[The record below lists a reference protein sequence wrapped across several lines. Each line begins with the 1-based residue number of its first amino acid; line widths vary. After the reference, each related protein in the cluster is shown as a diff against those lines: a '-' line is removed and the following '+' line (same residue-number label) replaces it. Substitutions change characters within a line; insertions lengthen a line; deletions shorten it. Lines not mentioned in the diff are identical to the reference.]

1 MSINN
6 VSLYFNE
13 FTQKNLNEK
22 LILYFYVIKIFVFVL
37 NFPFFF
43 YIV

>member
-13 FTQKNLNEK
+13 LIK